1 VSKSGKAASWRKWPY
16 EVHNGIRCVRRSD
29 GTLTPVAKQPKRSKR
44 DGHFA
49 KVVLDKAVEAYA
61 AVGMPGAVL
70 WPLLVYLDYEA
81 EGKPFP
87 LSNVLAARYGV
98 SRWSKR
104 RALARW
110 SKTGL
115 ISLRQKGREA
125 VEVKMLV

>member
-1 VSKSGKAASWRKWPY
+1 M
-16 EVHNGIRCVRRSD
+16 
-29 GTLTPVAKQPKRSKR
+29 
-44 DGHFA
+44 
-49 KVVLDKAVEAYA
+49 LDKAVEAYA

-87 LSNVLAARYGV
+87 LSNVLAARYGL
-98 SRWSKR
+98 SRWSKW